1 MGRTAI
7 KGGVGRLANARL
19 EEGLAVLGAFE
30 GLTHAEEVED
40 ALGEGQG
47 AGGGADLFLGCGL
60 GGCGRGSGWVGG
72 MGCCGECGWVG
83 EWIGHAYGRTW
94 GSSSVRVSGGVEEEE
109 EKRAVCGAAAGLFGR
124 WRRAACWGA
133 PAAPP

>member
-47 AGGGADLFLGCGL
+47 AGGGADLFLGWGV
-60 GGCGRGSGWVGG
+60 GGWVGWV
-72 MGCCGECGWVG
+72 GWV
-83 EWIGHAYGRTW
+83 W
-94 GSSSVRVSGGVEEEE
+94 
-109 EKRAVCGAAAGLFGR
+109 
-124 WRRAACWGA
+124 
-133 PAAPP
+133 